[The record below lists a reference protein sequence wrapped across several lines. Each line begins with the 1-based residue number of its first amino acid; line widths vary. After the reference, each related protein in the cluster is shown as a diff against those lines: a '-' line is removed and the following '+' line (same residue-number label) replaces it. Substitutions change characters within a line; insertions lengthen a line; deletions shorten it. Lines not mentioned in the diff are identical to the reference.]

1 MASRAKPITPD
12 QLNLWDAAGVQALRP
27 LPMPNADVRY
37 APAFL
42 DATEAAA
49 LFETLRRDVPWE
61 GSQMTMYDRVI
72 DIPRL
77 MAWYD
82 FDRPAPWGAPLEQLK
97 SRIEAAAGA
106 EFGAVRMILYRDGR
120 DSLAWHA
127 DREAFDGPR
136 PIVASLTLGAT
147 RRFLFRP
154 KPGRPGKG
162 TRKGSE
168 PSGPLRGPLG
178 DRLTLELPSGSL
190 LVMAEGTQENWEHA
204 VPKTTKPVG
213 ERINVTFRMHP
224 RTDRG

>member
-1 MASRAKPITPD
+1 MASRAKPITPE
-12 QLNLWDAAGVQALRP
+12 QLNLWDAAGAQALRP

-42 DATEAAA
+42 DAAEAAA
-49 LFETLRRDVPWE
+49 LFDTLRRDVPWE

-82 FDRPAPWGAPLEQLK
+82 FDRPAPWGAPLDALR
-97 SRIEAAAGA
+97 SRVEAASGA

-154 KPGRPGKG
+154 KPGRPG
-162 TRKGSE
+162 
-168 PSGPLRGPLG
+168 

>member
-1 MASRAKPITPD
+1 LHGQGEGATIVAERTFAMASRAKPVTPD
-12 QLNLWDAAGVQALRP
+12 QLNLWDAAGAQALRP

-49 LFETLRRDVPWE
+49 LFELLRRDVPWE

-82 FDRPAPWGAPLEQLK
+82 FDHPAPWGAPLDALRPRVE
-97 SRIEAAAGA
+97 EAAGA
-106 EFGAVRMILYRDGR
+106 EFGSVRMILYRDGR

-154 KPGRPGKG
+154 KPGRPG
-162 TRKGSE
+162 
-168 PSGPLRGPLG
+168 
-178 DRLTLELPSGSL
+178 DRLTLELPAGSL

-224 RTDRG
+224 RTSCG

>member
-1 MASRAKPITPD
+1 
-12 QLNLWDAAGVQALRP
+12 
-27 LPMPNADVRY
+27 
-37 APAFL
+37 
-42 DATEAAA
+42 
-49 LFETLRRDVPWE
+49 
-61 GSQMTMYDRVI
+61 
-72 DIPRL
+72 
-77 MAWYD
+77 
-82 FDRPAPWGAPLEQLK
+82 LK
-97 SRIEAAAGA
+97 SRVEAASGA

-127 DREAFDGPR
+127 DREAFDGLR

-154 KPGRPGKG
+154 KPGRP
-162 TRKGSE
+162 
-168 PSGPLRGPLG
+168 G